1 MKVKNRK
8 GQEEIVGFIVIVVI
22 VTIIAVMLLLFSAR
36 KPVGIESSQEIG
48 NFLQSSMYFTTD
60 CKFGTESLELGELV
74 KSCYNS
80 EMCGEE
86 SSCVILNRTFD
97 GLLAAG
103 WNLERYSGY
112 ELNIYSSQDNST
124 ILDLNAGQQSLNSQ
138 ASSLSLLMASGNKI
152 SVHLKVYA
160 KAG

>member
-1 MKVKNRK
+1 MKVKYRK

-22 VTIIAVMLLLFSAR
+22 VTIIAIMLLLFSAR

-60 CKFGTESLELGELV
+60 CKLGTENLELSELI
-74 KSCYNS
+74 KGCYNN

-86 SSCVILNRTFD
+86 SSCVILNRTFAS
-97 GLLAAG
+97 LLSAG

-112 ELNIYSSQDNST
+112 WLNIYSNENNAT
-124 ILDLNAGQQSLNSQ
+124 IMNLKAGQEILNSQ
-138 ASSLSLLMASGNKI
+138 ASSISLLLSSGNKI
-152 SVHLKVYA
+152 VVYLKVYL
-160 KAG
+160 K